1 MAEEGLKKRI
11 QRQLSPITEL
21 VRDSPSKIKDGIS
34 SISQTIKHNDTS
46 IVAIAQNLAV
56 SGDGCGVCPSCVI
69 GDAIVGVVGIKYFLS
84 KRGSTSEQMAVPPAV
99 QPDLLKSAN
108 VSVFEDDAFRCC

>member
-1 MAEEGLKKRI
+1 MAEEGFKRRI

-21 VRDSPSKIKDGIS
+21 VRDSPSKIRDGIF
-34 SISQTIKHNDTS
+34 SISQTIRHNDTS

-69 GDAIVGVVGIKYFLS
+69 GDAIVGVVGIKYFLN
-84 KRGSTSEQMAVPPAV
+84 KNKIRTEQIDVPNAL
-99 QPDLLKSAN
+99 QNNSNSSALA
-108 VSVFEDDAFRCC
+108 VFEDDAFRCC